1 MHKYIIMKFNFT
13 HKFLGGIALLFVTLL
28 TVSCSS
34 SRKSINIEEGWDL
47 LGERKVNFV
56 RDRDDF
62 TVYNTN
68 GYTAIR
74 FRVEKRDI
82 KINNLKIVYQNGDV
96 LSPVIDDVITK
107 GEYSRIVDLGIQP
120 KNIRSINFKYRT
132 TGSILKGRANI
143 LIFGKRYVNPYQY
156 NN

>member
-1 MHKYIIMKFNFT
+1 MKFNFT
-13 HKFLGGIALLFVTLL
+13 KLILGAFALVLISIFAN
-28 TVSCSS
+28 SCSS
-34 SRKSINIEEGWDL
+34 SRKSITIEEGWDL
-47 LGERKVNFV
+47 IGERKVNFV
-56 RDRDDF
+56 RDKDAF

-82 KINNLKIVYQNGDV
+82 KINDLQIIFQNGDA
-96 LSPVIDDVITK
+96 LKPVIDDVINK
-107 GEYSRIVDLGIQP
+107 GEYSKIIELGAEP

-143 LIFGKRYVNPYQY
+143 LIFGKRYVSPYKY
-156 NN
+156 

>member
-1 MHKYIIMKFNFT
+1 MKKNFT
-13 HKFLGGIALLFVTLL
+13 QKFLGVTVILLITALVT
-28 TVSCSS
+28 SCSS
-34 SRKSINIEEGWDL
+34 SRKSITIEEGWDL

-56 RDRDDF
+56 RDRDEF

-82 KINNLKIVYQNGDV
+82 KINNLQVVYQNGDV

-107 GEYSRIVDLGIQP
+107 GEYSRIIELGVQP

-156 NN
+156 